1 MASCASSSS
10 SSSASEAPSTL
21 ARRRRQELHALR
33 AALSRGEACRLAAVR
48 TAAAA
53 QEEMVDLQA
62 RYRSSQSQ
70 LRTLRAEMDASNRAA
85 ERHAAES
92 ATLLRE
98 QARRSRDVLL
108 VDAKVRELALHLQ
121 PIVLS
126 GVSNAPL
133 RSLVDEILACVRR
146 LRGDGPPG
154 PPSQLVSSPR
164 PDERWASWAA
174 AAPAPPP
181 PPPLSPVVRAEVA
194 ERMRQWLGSTEA
206 GAGAAVDSRAGGAA
220 EGGRAAQAHGRSARA
235 SLFTASRGEGRRE
248 AEGAAAARWAGR
260 DGAAKGGA
268 EASQKARGGGGAG
281 MGRGAARPSGRV
293 GALPREEVGGL
304 LRELRQVLPS

>member
-1 MASCASSSS
+1 M
-10 SSSASEAPSTL
+10 
-21 ARRRRQELHALR
+21 R

-174 AAPAPPP
+174 AAPAPAPPPAPPPPP

-220 EGGRAAQAHGRSARA
+220 EGGRAAQPHGRSARA

-268 EASQKARGGGGAG
+268 EASQKPRGGGGAG